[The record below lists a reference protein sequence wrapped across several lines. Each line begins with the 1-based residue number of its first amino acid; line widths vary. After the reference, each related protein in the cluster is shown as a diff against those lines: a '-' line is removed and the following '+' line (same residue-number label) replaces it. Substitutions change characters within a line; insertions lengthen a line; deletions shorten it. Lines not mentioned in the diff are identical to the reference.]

1 MKPVSKR
8 RIFVTLM
15 TLFAT
20 SFVISII
27 GQKLGPQSDLLA
39 DTFKIALLVAVSTAI
54 TSFLAWTV
62 IHRKGDSP
70 LRGAA
75 AGVITALL
83 IVPLPAAAWTFKTA
97 VFSAYQETGL
107 FSAIFSAIAP
117 TIGAGL
123 YTFVDITKASL
134 IAVTGSFCLGAA
146 ITYYVAAKTRVN

>member
-27 GQKLGPQSDLLA
+27 GPKLGPQSDLLA
-39 DTFKIALLVAVSTAI
+39 DTFKIALLVAVFTAGI
-54 TSFLAWTV
+54 SFAAWTV
-62 IHRKGDSP
+62 THWRGDSP
-70 LRGAA
+70 FRGAV
-75 AGVITALL
+75 AGALTACL
-83 IVPLPAAAWTFKTA
+83 IVPLPAAAWTFKTE
-97 VFSAYQETGL
+97 VFSAYQEMGL
-107 FSAIFSAIAP
+107 FNAVFSAVPP

-134 IAVTGSFCLGAA
+134 IAVMGSLCLGAA
-146 ITYYVAAKTRVN
+146 IAYYVAAKTRTV